1 MRNLFPHEVI
11 MTPLWSIIEIL
22 KPELTVAVPGNLRLA
37 LINAAGDSCARALQA
52 TMKVSPVRPAAG

>member
-11 MTPLWSIIEIL
+11 MTPLQAIIEIL
-22 KPELTVAVPGNLRLA
+22 KPELTVAVPRFLRVA

-52 TMKVSPVRPAAG
+52 TVKLSLLRLAAG